1 MTDIAMTLCCDE
13 SLQYNSTFDNEKSL
27 EYIMNAGFKKVFLSW
42 VNNNWGETHEK
53 MFDLCKKKGVEIVF
67 AHIGYRG
74 THAVTNLW
82 KEGEL
87 GDKVVEAICKD
98 LEEVKKHGIN
108 IAVMHVSK
116 SKEKPVLSSLGIER
130 IKRIVDK
137 AEEIKLDLALENTAW
152 KGVLEYIFDNI
163 KSERLKICYDSGH
176 DHTHFK
182 DTFDFERFKGLI
194 VATHI
199 HDNHANGDE
208 HLLPF
213 EGTVDF
219 ENVIDKLKNSGFK
232 GTLSSEVCYRN
243 EYEKIK
249 PEEFFDKAYQRMNKL
264 DEKLRS

>member
-1 MTDIAMTLCCDE
+1 MNDIAITLCCDE

-27 EYIMNAGFKKVFLSW
+27 EYILNAGFKKVFLSW
-42 VNNNWGETHEK
+42 VYNGWGKTHEK
-53 MFDLCKKKGVEIVF
+53 MFNLCKSKGIEIVF

-74 THAVTNLW
+74 THAVTNIW
-82 KEGEL
+82 KEGQL
-87 GDKVVEAICKD
+87 GDQVAEAICKD

-116 SKEKPVLSSLGIER
+116 STENPVLSLLGIER
-130 IKRIVDK
+130 MKIITKK
-137 AEEIKLDLALENTAW
+137 AEELKIDLALENTSW

-163 KSERLKICYDSGH
+163 KSDRLKICYDSGH

-182 DTFDFERFKGLI
+182 DSFDFERFKGLI

-213 EGTVDF
+213 DGTADF
-219 ENVIDKLKNSGFK
+219 NNAIKNLKETGFK
-232 GTLSSEVCYRN
+232 DVLSSEVCYRN
-243 EYEKIK
+243 QYEKMK
-249 PEEFFDKAYQRMNKL
+249 PEEFFN
-264 DEKLRS
+264 

>member
-1 MTDIAMTLCCDE
+1 MKDIAITLCCDE
-13 SLQYNSTFDNEKSL
+13 SLQYNSTFDNEKSF
-27 EYIMNAGFKKVFLSW
+27 EYILDAKFRKVFLSW
-42 VNNNWGETHEK
+42 VNNGWGETHEK
-53 MFDLCKKKGVEIVF
+53 MFDLCKNKGVEIVF

-74 THAVTNLW
+74 TNAVSYLW
-82 KEGEL
+82 KAGQKGEE
-87 GDKVVEAICKD
+87 VVDAICND
-98 LEEVKKHGIN
+98 LEAVKNHGIN

-116 SKEKPVLSSLGIER
+116 STENPVLSPIGIER
-130 IKRIVDK
+130 MKKIVSK
-137 AEEIKLDLALENTAW
+137 AEEIEIDLALENTAW

-182 DTFDFERFKGLI
+182 DTFDFERFKHLI

-213 EGTVDF
+213 EGTIDF
-219 ENVIDKLKNSGFK
+219 EAVIEKLKNAGFK
-232 GTLSSEVCYRN
+232 STLSCEVCYRN

-249 PEEFFDKAYQRMNKL
+249 PEEFFDKAYKRMCLL